1 MGYFMM
7 PKTCRILLICS
18 FVALYL
24 TIVAVAQNA
33 PSTGG
38 RDGIGTS
45 GPDRGAAPGRGM
57 MMGGGRGGVR
67 SPEILNDKRVTFR
80 MSAPQAT
87 SVSVSG
93 DWETIPASAIPDA
106 NAPAPAARGT
116 APAAGMGGS
125 EVAMTKDENGIWS
138 VTVGPLNSE
147 LYGYAFNIDGA
158 RNIWDPANMQLKR
171 DGMSITSVLIVYSVR
186 DVPHGTVAKVWYNSP
201 TLNLKR
207 RMYVYTPPGYE
218 AGNEKYPV
226 FYLLHGAG
234 GDEDAWTSLGRAPQ
248 ILDNLIAAGKCKP
261 MIVVMTNGNA
271 NQTAAPD
278 IASAGAGQGRGGM
291 GMMDA
296 PGGRGAGSGGLMGG
310 AFPESLA
317 KDVVPFIEKTY
328 RVTANKENRA
338 IAGLSMG
345 GGHTISVTLSN
356 PDMFAYIGVFSGA
369 VFNLNE
375 EQFSKL
381 AAAKPKLYWIGCGKE
396 DSLVMPGNKTLV
408 ETVKNKG
415 FNYKYLET
423 TGGHAWYNWR
433 IYLTELAPLLFK

>member
-1 MGYFMM
+1 MM
-7 PKTCRILLICS
+7 LKTSRILLIVS
-18 FVALYL
+18 FVALFL
-24 TIVAVAQNA
+24 TVVVIAQNA
-33 PSTGG
+33 PSAGG
-38 RDGIGTS
+38 RDGMGTS
-45 GPDRGAAPGRGM
+45 GPDRGVAPGRGM
-57 MMGGGRGGVR
+57 IGGGRGGVR
-67 SPEILNDKRVTFR
+67 SPEILDGKKVTFR
-80 MSAPQAT
+80 ISAPQAT

-93 DWETIPASAIPDA
+93 DWGTIPASAIPDA
-106 NAPAPAARGT
+106 NAPVPAARGA
-116 APAAGMGGS
+116 APAAGMGGMGS
-125 EVAMTKDENGIWS
+125 GGVAMTKNENGIWS

-147 LYGYAFNIDGA
+147 LYGYTFNIDGA

-171 DGMSITSVLIVYSVR
+171 DGMSMTSVLIVPGERGDLYSDR
-186 DVPHGTVAKVWYNSP
+186 DVPHGTLAKVWYNSP

-218 AGNEKYPV
+218 TGNEKYPV
-226 FYLLHGAG
+226 LYLLHGAG
-234 GDEDAWTSLGRAPQ
+234 GDEDAWTTLGRAPQ

-278 IASAGAGQGRGGM
+278 IAPAAAGQGRGG
-291 GMMDA
+291 A
-296 PGGRGAGSGGLMGG
+296 GAGGLMGG

-328 RVTANKENRA
+328 RVIANKENRA
-338 IAGLSMG
+338 VAGLSMG
-345 GGHTISVTLSN
+345 GAHTISVTLSN

-369 VFNLNE
+369 VFNANE

-396 DSLVMPGNKTLV
+396 DSLVMSGSKTLV

-423 TGGHAWYNWR
+423 SGGHAWYNWR